1 MELIGRFDF
10 VGRIPFAFLEEVHQ
24 RFVRT
29 YGRAVL
35 SAQPYGMND
44 EFSRVL
50 SQQMEYYSND
60 PNADRINR
68 LKGEM
73 SQVCIIN
80 SSSYSSSVLNPLA
93 CACVLFGFGSLRI
106 LSVF

>member
-1 MELIGRFDF
+1 MFCP
-10 VGRIPFAFLEEVHQ
+10 GRIPFAFLEDVHQ

-35 SAQPYGMND
+35 SAQAYGMND

-68 LKGEM
+68 IKGEM
-73 SQVCIIN
+73 NQVGLTAL
-80 SSSYSSSVLNPLA
+80 VK
-93 CACVLFGFGSLRI
+93 
-106 LSVF
+106 